1 MKYPFKNL
9 EKTESSDPDSYKLLQ
24 IEGRMGGC
32 YVYYFNFKGGP
43 DVIDTE
49 LEEEFIKVESSP
61 DVRIPYKNLPHVY
74 LMHEDDLKALGCTRL
89 LYIFH
94 EKIDNDILDFHGRI
108 NDYTLNFHERINE
121 DSLDFY
127 EGIGADFHD
136 PRYF

>member
-9 EKTESSDPDSYKLLQ
+9 EKIESLYPDSCKLLQ

-32 YVYYFNFKGGP
+32 YVYYSNLKSGP
-43 DVIDTE
+43 DRIDTE
-49 LEEEFIKVESSP
+49 LVAEFIKAESSP
-61 DVRIPYKNLPHVY
+61 DVKVPYRNLPHFH
-74 LMHEDDLKALGCTRL
+74 LIHEDDLKALGCTRL

-108 NDYTLNFHERINE
+108 NE